1 MGAPMAV
8 AKRHR
13 LDAAFLADAA
23 RGSRGASPA
32 PSEGGKG
39 NPRGIHPTQSST
51 VEGTVAHPTH
61 AARVYDQ
68 GMTQPTTE
76 DVRSADVLARPGSPT
91 DRLILFDEFGDVD
104 QAIAAPAAQEFIRRV
119 QAPAEKASVDDLR
132 AAAGTSVGVD
142 DLNDASFA
150 TPQGL
155 RVFFEQAEGERIPS
169 VIDSEVDDVALAANT
184 AQTWPKSKL
193 PSDTV
198 YDSTQ
203 RFTTA
208 LLAKLNGIEAG
219 ATVGIGSGPQDGRTQ
234 QQVFADITTRVEAAA
249 LKESPSERWA
259 KARLPSDTVYEANQ
273 RFTTALQTKLDAL
286 DVRSIGQ
293 PTVSGSTL
301 TIPYTDGGGTAR
313 TYLVTLP
320 SGGTGG
326 LNQAAVD
333 ARITTLR
340 PNPFTSADETKL
352 DGIAAGAEVNVQ
364 SDWNATGGDAFI
376 RNKPDVSAD
385 GHTHGAITE
394 SDVLGAIDG
403 LTSAQMREFRG
414 YIDAADADLFK
425 AHPEP
430 IGSFSVGA
438 AQGSIQTQA
447 FIGYNRQ
454 SPNVGTGTG
463 NIIRNGRTYRLD
475 GLLFYA
481 DSNDLVLVLGSPS
494 ATSSD
499 FTALSIRIGEHIFA
513 ISDGTLQT
521 QSGELKWTWN
531 NVGNAL
537 LRTGTTYTVEITAP
551 LADSLVPGT
560 GLKVTSIDTTS
571 NDSKPSDWRTALG
584 VTDADNYA
592 DSVDLALSGQDL
604 TITVGRS
611 GSLGDLTDTVT
622 LPTPTTSGT
631 ASELE
636 PVTTLPAPTSSDEG
650 VFANRSGDLW
660 VNAESATAH
669 IAHFVFN
676 VDPTNARIF
685 GYWDFAAGNTNDYG
699 GLLSGSIG
707 PRARTAT
714 TGTIPTAGGVNQVR
728 IPKSV
733 MTTARADGAGG
744 NPAFIVKYYNPQTG
758 ASQDIDFYRNS
769 AQDTSTYW
777 SYRNTDSRLEVA
789 DGEEVVFTFLSDAGA
804 NATPVNVI
812 PADNWQR
819 YLPVIHTNGTINGT
833 GAGDA
838 PFGVAKVPADVF
850 TEGNTDAIA
859 PSKIP
864 TLPVSKI
871 SGIVDHYVDDI
882 THTISGQELTLSLG
896 RSGTLPTL
904 TETITLPGGGS
915 SAASDLDLEQIGTV
929 TYAAG
934 STDLP
939 LRQAFKEETTMPIPD
954 TGVLVLRQ
962 RLGGGTTG
970 NRQFETFISAES
982 LRALP
987 AAPASNATTG
997 TVLYMITEVVGHS
1010 WGSNSSLYIARSAN
1024 NNLMWGS
1031 NSAPRSFGNPFTLTL
1046 HKAQSMGGGGG
1057 STSGGGSQ
1065 MILPLSDAD
1074 TAATGLDS
1082 GGDTQLNRTLSGT
1095 TVNLA
1100 NANIGAGSGI
1110 SLADDIIT
1118 FANEGVFHI
1127 NWSVEAIMAT
1137 ALNGTTRRTDNDG
1150 GARMYLYSWLEKQ
1163 DAGSTQ
1169 WDVLEAS
1176 RSATG
1181 YSKSGANQGPSGA
1194 FTGRSYTLHTT
1205 AGEKVRL
1212 MVGGSAARQRY
1223 ITVIPHVNSFEVQP
1237 GGGGGGG
1244 STSGGGGLD
1253 QAAVDARVAAGVLP
1267 AVRTGS
1273 TTRLPLANTR
1283 QWYGTQSEFDAL
1295 VSARTVETDVQY
1307 NVYSS

>member
-1 MGAPMAV
+1 
-8 AKRHR
+8 
-13 LDAAFLADAA
+13 
-23 RGSRGASPA
+23 
-32 PSEGGKG
+32 
-39 NPRGIHPTQSST
+39 
-51 VEGTVAHPTH
+51 
-61 AARVYDQ
+61 
-68 GMTQPTTE
+68 MTQPTTE

-193 PSDTV
+193 PADTV
-198 YDSTQ
+198 YTDTQ

-259 KARLPSDTVYEANQ
+259 KARLPSDVVYEANQ

-403 LTSAQMREFRG
+403 LTDAQMREFRG

-438 AQGSIQTQA
+438 AQGSIATQA
-447 FIGYNRQ
+447 FVGYNRQ

-513 ISDGTLQT
+513 IADGTLQT

-592 DSVDLALSGQDL
+592 DSVDLALSGQAL

-650 VFANRSGDLW
+650 VIANRSGDLW

-733 MTTARADGAGG
+733 MGQTARPDGAGG

-769 AQDTSTYW
+769 AQDTSAYW

-819 YLPVIHTNGTINGT
+819 WLPVIHTNSTINGT

-850 TEGNTDAIA
+850 TAGNTDAIA

-915 SAASDLDLEQIGTV
+915 SAASDLTLTKI
-929 TYAAG
+929 G
-934 STDLP
+934 STYSWP
-939 LRQAFKEETTMPIPD
+939 HPNNAFRD
-954 TGVLVLRQ
+954 TGIALPTGGVLR
-962 RLGGGTTG
+962 LLTGGGRNIMGEGDFFFT
-970 NRQFETFISAES
+970 AAAV
-982 LRALP
+982 RALP
-987 AAPASNATTG
+987 SKTNGNTDGSRSMVIGNAGGRFLYVSRTAA
-997 TVLYMITEVVGHS
+997 
-1010 WGSNSSLYIARSAN
+1010 
-1024 NNLMWGS
+1024 NNLMVRLQNDVG
-1031 NSAPRSFGNPFTLTL
+1031 AQNPAWTVELYSVQ
-1046 HKAQSMGGGGG
+1046 AAGGGGGG
-1057 STSGGGSQ
+1057 STSGGGSGT
-1065 MILPLSDAD
+1065 PGNPSDAD
-1074 TAATGLDS
+1074 AALTAADATNNAQAS
-1082 GGDTQLNRTLSGT
+1082 AVIPNT

-1100 NANIGAGSGI
+1100 SATLGSG
-1110 SLADDIIT
+1110 SGVTLADDAFT
-1118 FANEGVFHI
+1118 FANAGLFHI
-1127 NWSVEAIMAT
+1127 NWAVEAIMAS
-1137 ALNGTTRRTDNDG
+1137 ASGSTTLLGGSAG
-1150 GARMYLYSWLEKQ
+1150 GARIYGYTWLEKQ
-1163 DAGSTQ
+1163 ASGSST
-1169 WDVLEAS
+1169 WTEIAAS

-1181 YSKSGANQGPSGA
+1181 YAKVNPNQGPA
-1194 FTGRSYTLHTT
+1194 TVYTGRGYDLKAE
-1205 AGEKVRL
+1205 AGDKVRL
-1212 MVGGSAARQRY
+1212 RFGGWRTLVQYVTVLARTNA
-1223 ITVIPHVNSFEVQP
+1223 IEIQP
-1237 GGGGGGG
+1237 GGGGGGGG

-1267 AVRTGS
+1267 AVRAGS

-1295 VSARTVETDVQY
+1295 VSARTVETDVSY